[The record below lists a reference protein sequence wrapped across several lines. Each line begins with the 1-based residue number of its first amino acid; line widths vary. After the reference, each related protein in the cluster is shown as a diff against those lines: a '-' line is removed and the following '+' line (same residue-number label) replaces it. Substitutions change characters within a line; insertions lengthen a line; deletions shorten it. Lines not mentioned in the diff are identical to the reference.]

1 MNIAV
6 LLQECHLELI
16 HLGSTKAKLLRDLTE
31 ARSKLGDG
39 GKKYV
44 LCMTKPEGNYANGIT
59 VGKFYQV
66 ISEDEE
72 SYSVGDNVAR
82 VIQHPKIH
90 FLSL

>member
-1 MNIAV
+1 MNIAL
-6 LLQECHLELI
+6 LLQECHLELV
-16 HLGSTKAKLLRDLTE
+16 HLGSAKAKLLKDLTE
-31 ARSKLGDG
+31 ARAKLGDG
-39 GKKYV
+39 GKKFV
-44 LCMTKPEGNYANGIT
+44 LCVSKPEGHYANGIT

-82 VIQHPKIH
+82 VIQHPIIH